1 MAGAGQARYLLL
13 LMGIFATYNGFIY
26 NEFFAIPFE
35 IFGSC
40 YEEEIVVATNEL
52 IDPVN
57 NIYAPKAF
65 AFTRKP
71 DCVYTFG
78 VDPRWFQS
86 DANLAFT
93 NNLKMKIAV
102 ILGILQMS
110 LGIIMKG
117 LNSLYFKKTLDFLF
131 EFIPQIILLLALFG
145 WMDILILAKWVEP
158 KNIDGYFEAPTK
170 A

>member
-1 MAGAGQARYLLL
+1 MYKEINPAVFAMVTFPFLFGVMFGDIGHGGMWLIIGILLCLFNEQIQRTAMAGAGQARYLLL

-102 ILGILQMS
+102 ILGIL
-110 LGIIMKG
+110 
-117 LNSLYFKKTLDFLF
+117 
-131 EFIPQIILLLALFG
+131 
-145 WMDILILAKWVEP
+145 
-158 KNIDGYFEAPTK
+158 
-170 A
+170 